1 MPAFC
6 KYDDALACKLVT
18 AYPKN
23 ADKGLPSVQGTV
35 LLFDSTTG
43 KVRAVRRPVAKNYVP
58 KLLKAKQAQINF
70 YFTIQQLNCQEIL
83 VIQQHKMGEKL

>member
-43 KVRAVRRPVAKNYVP
+43 KVCAVRRPVANNHIHES
-58 KLLKAKQAQINF
+58 LKAK
-70 YFTIQQLNCQEIL
+70 
-83 VIQQHKMGEKL
+83 

>member
-6 KYDDALACKLVT
+6 KYDDTLACKLVT

-43 KVRAVRRPVAKNYVP
+43 KVCAVRRPVAKYYVLVP
-58 KLLKAKQAQINF
+58 KSLKAK
-70 YFTIQQLNCQEIL
+70 
-83 VIQQHKMGEKL
+83 

>member
-6 KYDDALACKLVT
+6 KYDDTLACKLVT

-23 ADKGLPSVQGTV
+23 TDKGLPSVHATV

-43 KVRAVRRPVAKNYVP
+43 KVCAVRKPVAKNYVP
-58 KLLKAKQAQINF
+58 VLLKAK
-70 YFTIQQLNCQEIL
+70 
-83 VIQQHKMGEKL
+83 

>member
-6 KYDDALACKLVT
+6 KYDDTLACKLVT

-23 ADKGLPSVQGTV
+23 TDKGLPSVHGMV

-43 KVRAVRRPVAKNYVP
+43 KVCAVRRLVAKNYVCMP
-58 KLLKAKQAQINF
+58 LKAK
-70 YFTIQQLNCQEIL
+70 
-83 VIQQHKMGEKL
+83 

>member
-1 MPAFC
+1 MSAFF
-6 KYDDALACKLVT
+6 KYDDTLACKLVT

-43 KVRAVRRPVAKNYVP
+43 KVCAVRRPVAKYYVP
-58 KLLKAKQAQINF
+58 KSLKAK
-70 YFTIQQLNCQEIL
+70 
-83 VIQQHKMGEKL
+83 